1 MTARKTLSALSVLSA
16 FCALSVFGLPA
27 YGQGHSSTDNHPE
40 GLVDDWSHHHAVY
53 PRVGPLPSLLAVQN
67 NPRAIHSWQAAARAE
82 WRRANASR
90 SPHNAKTGVRI
101 DWNISL
107 GNGSTAPGMF
117 PAKFNFDPNAAI
129 ALANCTTDFIVFPVN
144 VAGSSTQ
151 PNLVGFNNLYSGTG
165 NGLCNRP
172 PAAGTDT
179 GKSATTLWSYNIDAA
194 GGAVAT
200 SPALSLDGTK
210 IAFVETNSTGPAHF
224 HVLAW
229 KSGDTLSTDL
239 QNATSPVH
247 INTFSSSAPA
257 AGSGA
262 ATDLPLGLSGD
273 DTLSSPFIEYGLDRA
288 YVGNDTGTLFRIQ
301 NVFCTFPQCTGA
313 GSPAPSLDAGF
324 GASGAVTTGCGGKL
338 TAPVVDGSTR
348 NIFVACSDGKLYG
361 FTPAGVALTN
371 SPLTVG
377 DGTALGGIVD
387 APIVDGVNGF
397 VYVVSRSGSASLG
410 VTAGSP
416 VLVQATT
423 DLSVTKTATLG
434 TGAAFNLHAPALNNA
449 YLSGSG
455 TPLLYEV
462 AGGGTTTITL
472 YGISFNSSLQMTTG
486 TPTNASTFFIGAFEI
501 SPLTEFFDGT
511 EDRVFESALGN
522 FSGNIASFNV
532 TTSFPA
538 AVESSATE
546 GSGTSAIVVDNS
558 SASSQADSI
567 YFGVLGSVGTNPNSA
582 VKLTQ
587 SAFK

>member
-1 MTARKTLSALSVLSA
+1 VTARKTLSALSVLAA
-16 FCALSVFGLPA
+16 FCALSVLGLPA
-27 YGQGHSSTDNHPE
+27 YGQKQNPTGIHPD

-53 PRVGPLPSLLAVQN
+53 PRVGPLQSLLAVQN

-82 WRRANASR
+82 WRRANVSR
-90 SPHNAKTGVRI
+90 SPHNTKNGMQI

-107 GNGSTAPGMF
+107 GNGSTAAGMF
-117 PAKFNFDPNAAI
+117 PAKFNFDPNAT
-129 ALANCTTDFIVFPVN
+129 ANCTTDFIVFPVN
-144 VAGSSTQ
+144 IAGSTTQ
-151 PNLVGFNNLYSGTG
+151 ANLVAFNNLYSGTG
-165 NGLCNRP
+165 NGICNRTP
-172 PAAGTDT
+172 VGGVDT

-210 IAFVETNSTGPAHF
+210 VAFVETNSTGPAHF

-239 QNATSPVH
+239 QSTTSPVH
-247 INTFSSSAPA
+247 INTFSSSTPA
-257 AGSGA
+257 AGSGT
-262 ATDLPLGLSGD
+262 ATDLPLGLSGN
-273 DTLSSPFIEYGLDRA
+273 DTLSSPFVEYGLDRA

-301 NVFCTFPQCTGA
+301 NVFCTFSQCTGA
-313 GSPAPSLDAGF
+313 GSPAPSLDNGF
-324 GASGAVTTGCGGKL
+324 GTSGAVTTGCGGKL

-348 NIFVACSDGKLYG
+348 NVLVACSDGKLYG

-410 VTAGSP
+410 PAATGNP
-416 VLVQATT
+416 VLVQAKT
-423 DLSVTKTATLG
+423 DLSLPRTATLG
-434 TGAAFNLHAPALNNA
+434 VGAAFNLHAPALNNS

-472 YGISFNSSLQMTTG
+472 YGISFNGSLQMTTG
-486 TPTNASTFFIGAFEI
+486 TPANASTFFIGAFEI

-522 FSGNIASFNV
+522 FSGNLASFNV
-532 TTSFPA
+532 TTTFPA

-558 SASSQADSI
+558 STSSQADSI
-567 YFGVLGSVGTNPNSA
+567 YFGVLGAAGTNPNSA

-587 SAFK
+587 SALK